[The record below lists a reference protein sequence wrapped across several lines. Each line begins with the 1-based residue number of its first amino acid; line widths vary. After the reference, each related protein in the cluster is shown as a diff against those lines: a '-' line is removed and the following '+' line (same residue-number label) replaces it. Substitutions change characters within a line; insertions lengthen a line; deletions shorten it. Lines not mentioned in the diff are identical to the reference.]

1 MLIGLIKVRELCTVK
16 IIFGKK
22 YPKQFYY
29 FTTDFNSYSFVG
41 SPTKNLAPQ
50 AIPIF
55 QPGGDKIELKE
66 PANNINDNEKEDK
79 PALSINC
86 EMTENGKNIKK
97 YLESVVK
104 TPLKY
109 VR

>member
-1 MLIGLIKVRELCTVK
+1 MLMVK
-16 IIFGKK
+16 SKEILALRILNYFYIFYHTIFK
-22 YPKQFYY
+22 
-29 FTTDFNSYSFVG
+29 TTG
-41 SPTKNLAPQ
+41 SNTKNLAPQ

-55 QPGGDKIELKE
+55 LPDGDRVEINE
-66 PANNINDNEKEDK
+66 PMKNLDDTEKENK
-79 PALSINC
+79 PALAINC

-97 YLESVVK
+97 LLESVVK

>member
-1 MLIGLIKVRELCTVK
+1 M
-16 IIFGKK
+16 
-22 YPKQFYY
+22 
-29 FTTDFNSYSFVG
+29 
-41 SPTKNLAPQ
+41 APQ

-55 QPGGDKIELKE
+55 LPDGDKVELKE
-66 PANNINDNEKEDK
+66 PTKNIVDNEKEEK
-79 PALSINC
+79 PALAINC

-109 VR
+109 VREIFISAMIFITVL

>member
-1 MLIGLIKVRELCTVK
+1 MARSLKLIL
-16 IIFGKK
+16 
-22 YPKQFYY
+22 Y
-29 FTTDFNSYSFVG
+29 FTTNSNLHSLAG